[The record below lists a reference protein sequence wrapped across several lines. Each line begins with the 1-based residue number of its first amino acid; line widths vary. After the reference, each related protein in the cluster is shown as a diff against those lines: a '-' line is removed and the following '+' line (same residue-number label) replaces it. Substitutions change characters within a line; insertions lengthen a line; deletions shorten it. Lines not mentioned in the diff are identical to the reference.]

1 MPTATSECQV
11 RLEWRQSAVQA
22 ATGQAESLEM
32 RGIRGCI
39 RVYHGQGNKGGA
51 LYIVLAL
58 QFALAATWYN
68 HYTCNLQKFGKV
80 RLQGMHPE
88 YPAYVIPIRCYVPAT
103 RVRGLI

>member
-11 RLEWRQSAVQA
+11 RLEWRQSAGQA
-22 ATGQAESLEM
+22 ATDQAESLEM

-58 QFALAATWYN
+58 HWQLPGIIIIRATCRNLAKCVYKACTPN
-68 HYTCNLQKFGKV
+68 TP
-80 RLQGMHPE
+80 RM
-88 YPAYVIPIRCYVPAT
+88 
-103 RVRGLI
+103 